1 MKNSFKAIQ
10 KEKQNNMRDSDEFFL
25 FTNDSILKERKMGI
39 NNNQNKTNN
48 NNIQIKNS
56 LNKEYN
62 IELINN
68 NSNNNINDMSLIKL
82 DNNSYSNSSKIID
95 KKSIIENS
103 QDNKI
108 ENWNKDS
115 LIIPVIEEEDSKNHI
130 NSLKHNFNINNK
142 RIDVNNINETQYL
155 KSSILKNNSQNLI
168 NSVCSNEET
177 IINSYVHTSLEFDS
191 KLCSSKKKKFK

>member
-10 KEKQNNMRDSDEFFL
+10 KEKQNMKDSDEFFL
-25 FTNDSILKERKMGI
+25 FTNDSILKERKTGI

-48 NNIQIKNS
+48 NNIQKKNS

-103 QDNKI
+103 QDKKLKI
-108 ENWNKDS
+108 GIK
-115 LIIPVIEEEDSKNHI
+115 IV
-130 NSLKHNFNINNK
+130 
-142 RIDVNNINETQYL
+142 
-155 KSSILKNNSQNLI
+155 
-168 NSVCSNEET
+168 
-177 IINSYVHTSLEFDS
+177 
-191 KLCSSKKKKFK
+191 